1 MYFKFYEQDQQYV
14 TLDNTDFGQANK
26 SAEWMPWH

>member
-1 MYFKFYEQDQQYV
+1 MYFKFYEQDQQCV
-14 TLDNTDFGQANK
+14 TLDITDFGQANK